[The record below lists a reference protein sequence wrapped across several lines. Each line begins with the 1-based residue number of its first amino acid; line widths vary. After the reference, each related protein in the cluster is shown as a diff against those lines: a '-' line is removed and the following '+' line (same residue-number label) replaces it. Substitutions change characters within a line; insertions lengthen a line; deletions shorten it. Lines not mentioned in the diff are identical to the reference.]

1 MHHFRVVFCAFRKGF
16 RSARVEPLASEA
28 TFLSDRIGVRDSSPP
43 CFPRES
49 SPAPPAPRCRP
60 RRPRRRP
67 GSPWRPAAPARPPP
81 DPSGR
86 PRGRGAAIRPAAKAA
101 GALEDDRRFGR
112 IAELPRLPEVLEEPK
127 IENLPQKLRK
137 TRQHPQTTR
146 EAPPEPEY
154 YSVGQPEIRFPYL
167 ILVASTERFF
177 LQDRMGR
184 CNVLADEFKKKQLSV
199 WIFL

>member
-1 MHHFRVVFCAFRKGF
+1 MWFGRHGGDGRKEHTVVLRFFDACSCYRGRGSVGMHHFRVVFCAFRKGF

-49 SPAPPAPRCRP
+49 SPAPPRLDAALAGQDEGR
-60 RRPRRRP
+60 

-137 TRQHPQTTR
+137 TRHIP
-146 EAPPEPEY
+146 
-154 YSVGQPEIRFPYL
+154 
-167 ILVASTERFF
+167 
-177 LQDRMGR
+177 
-184 CNVLADEFKKKQLSV
+184 KQLARLLLNRSTTV
-199 WIFL
+199 W